1 MGTVKT
7 EWLRKKAKRLK
18 KLKELKKASKMD
30 NEKQDVTIEVTG
42 VSMSGEASINEHDGP
57 IKSNKEEPTK
67 EESGNSE
74 PNG

>member
-1 MGTVKT
+1 MVKT
-7 EWLRKKAKRLK
+7 EWLRKKLKKLK
-18 KLKELKKASKMD
+18 KLKELKKVSKMD

-57 IKSNKEEPTK
+57 VKSDKEEPTK

-74 PNG
+74 SNG

>member
-1 MGTVKT
+1 MGTVRA
-7 EWLRKKAKRLK
+7 EWLRKKARRLK

-57 IKSNKEEPTK
+57 IKSNKEEPK
-67 EESGNSE
+67 REESGNSE

>member
-1 MGTVKT
+1 MGTVRA
-7 EWLRKKAKRLK
+7 EWLRKKARRLK

-57 IKSNKEEPTK
+57 IKSNKDEPK
-67 EESGNSE
+67 REESGNSE